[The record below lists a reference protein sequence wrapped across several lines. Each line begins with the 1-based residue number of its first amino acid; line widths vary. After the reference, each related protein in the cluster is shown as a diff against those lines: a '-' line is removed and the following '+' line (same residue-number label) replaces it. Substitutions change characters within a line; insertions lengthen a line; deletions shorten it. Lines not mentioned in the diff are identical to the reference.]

1 MRAHGHV
8 YLMDHYLQDRVNYL
22 ALSKTSTTL
31 YLALLVHRSP
41 SNILS
46 HFAVTKLYFNGH
58 FKSKTSF
65 TLGSHSR

>member
-31 YLALLVHRSP
+31 YLALLVHRS
-41 SNILS
+41 NILS